1 MNLCKIQ
8 NIKKWPLNKEFAFT
22 IIDDTDYSTIENVK
36 PIYEYLKR
44 KNIKTTKT
52 VWVYP
57 SRNTFTGQTIQDNDY
72 LEFLLKIESEGF
84 EIQLHNVGSGNFK
97 RNEII
102 QGFNIFKKTFDRY
115 PTLQINHSS
124 NPDNIYWGYKRY
136 GIILRFLVKLF
147 KGKTR
152 RFYGDE
158 IEKDYF
164 WGDLSKKH
172 IKFIRNRVF
181 NGINTLN
188 YDPLMPFKEKNK
200 KYSNYWFSSSDGHTV
215 EEFNNLI
222 NKKNIDKLKN
232 KNGLCIVYTHF
243 ACGFLEQNG
252 EINRTFKENIDYL
265 ASQNGWFTPASE
277 ILNYLLKSRGN
288 SNVNVFYIN
297 LLDLKWLSNRI
308 IKKIK
313 YRR

>member
-1 MNLCKIQ
+1 M
-8 NIKKWPLNKEFAFT
+8 KWPLNKEFAFT
-22 IIDDTDYSTIENVK
+22 IIDDTDFSTIEKVR

-72 LEFLLKIESEGF
+72 LKFLLKIESEGF
-84 EIQLHNVGSGNFK
+84 EIQLHNIGSGNFK

-102 QGFNIFKKTFDRY
+102 KGLNTFKEIFNRY
-115 PTLQINHSS
+115 PLMQINHAS

-136 GIILRFLVKLF
+136 GALLRFFIKLF
-147 KGKTR
+147 MGKSR
-152 RFYGDE
+152 KFYGDE
-158 IEKDYF
+158 PESEYF

-172 IKFIRNRVF
+172 VKYIRNRVF
-181 NGINTLN
+181 NGINTLK
-188 YDPLMPFKEKNK
+188 YDPKMPFIEKNK

-222 NKKNIDKLKN
+222 IKKNIDKLRN

-243 ACGFLEQNG
+243 ACGFLEPNG
-252 EINRTFKENIDYL
+252 EINTTFKENIDYL
-265 ASQNGWFTPASE
+265 SSQNGWFVPASE
-277 ILNYLLKSRGN
+277 ILDYLLNSRREITLN
-288 SNVNVFYIN
+288 NIYLN
-297 LLDLKWLSNRI
+297 LLDLKWLIERI
-308 IKKIK
+308 QKRIK
-313 YRR
+313 YGR